1 MMRLIFRRFKIIGF
15 AVFFALFAMGAI
27 PLWAVENAQEKRGIV
42 DYEQLKIKSYK
53 YWDLDLHENQCYL
66 GRAFVQLKEAEG
78 VDDFLAIDGDVRDE
92 FFLIGQEM
100 KAALKTLFKPD
111 KMNYAA
117 LSNTSSVIHVHIVPR
132 YKESREFA
140 GLIFKDSR
148 WGQNYAPYDKSFVI
162 DQDVLFQIRDAI
174 KEQL

>member
-1 MMRLIFRRFKIIGF
+1 MQ
-15 AVFFALFAMGAI
+15 AASH
-27 PLWAVENAQEKRGIV
+27 AQEKGSKV
-42 DYEQLKIKSYK
+42 DYELLKIKSYRH
-53 YWDLDLHENQCYL
+53 WDLYLHENQCYL
-66 GRAFVQLKEAEG
+66 GRTFVQLKEEEG
-78 VDDFLAIDGDVRDE
+78 VDDFLAIDGEVRDE

-100 KAALKTLFKPD
+100 KAALKILFKPD

-140 GLIFKDSR
+140 GLIFKDAR

-174 KEQL
+174 KEQI

>member
-1 MMRLIFRRFKIIGF
+1 MQ
-15 AVFFALFAMGAI
+15 AASH
-27 PLWAVENAQEKRGIV
+27 AQEKGSKV
-42 DYEQLKIKSYK
+42 DYELLKIKSYRH
-53 YWDLDLHENQCYL
+53 WDLYLHENQCYL
-66 GRAFVQLKEAEG
+66 GRTFVQLKEEEG
-78 VDDFLAIDGDVRDE
+78 VDDFLAIDGEVRDE

-100 KAALKTLFKPD
+100 KAALKILFKPD

-117 LSNTSSVIHVHIVPR
+117 LSNTSPVIHVHIVPR

-148 WGQNYAPYDKSFVI
+148 WGLNYAPYDKSFVI

-174 KEQL
+174 KGQL